1 MALELTELHA
11 LAPEIF
17 LAAAAC
23 VVLLVD
29 VFIDDRYRLT
39 TYGLA
44 LASLVGTAAMTL
56 WGSGT
61 GDVQVLMSGGYVR
74 DPMSDALKLATCGIA
89 LMAFVYAKDYLR
101 DRDLLKGE
109 YFVMGLFAVLGMLV
123 MISANGFLTLYL
135 GLELLSLCL
144 FALVAFDRDS
154 VRGAEAA
161 VKYFVLGALS
171 SGMLLYGISI
181 VYGVTGAL
189 DFPGVAEALSKA
201 DSAGD
206 TALLFSLVFIVIG
219 VAFKFGA
226 VPFHMWVPDVYHGAP
241 APVTLFLSS
250 APKIAAF
257 ALAIRVLV
265 EGLVGLEGGL
275 DGWRGMLIVL
285 AILSMGLGNVAAI
298 AQSNVKRMLAYSTI
312 GHMGFIFL
320 GLLTVNADGYAA
332 AMFYAIVYAIMA
344 AGGFGLLSMLSRKG
358 FEAQELDD
366 LKGLNERSP
375 WLAAMMML
383 IMFSMAGVPPTVGF
397 FAKLFVLEA
406 VVSSGMTWLALVAV
420 FFSIIAAFYYL
431 RVVKVLYFDKP
442 LDDAPIQ
449 ASIDTRMVMSVN
461 GVAVLLLGLFPA
473 GLLGV
478 CRVAFGV

>member
-1 MALELTELHA
+1 MGFESANLHA

-17 LAAAAC
+17 MASAAC
-23 VVLLVD
+23 AVLL
-29 VFIDDRYRLT
+29 IDIFLKERYRLT

-44 LASLVGTAAMTL
+44 LASLLVTAALAL
-56 WGSGT
+56 WGG
-61 GDVQVLMSGGYVR
+61 SGGREVLLSGSYVR
-74 DPMSDALKLATCGIA
+74 DPMSDTLKAATCVIA
-89 LMAFVYAKDYLR
+89 LMGFVYAKDYLR

-123 MISANGFLTLYL
+123 MISANSFLTLYL

-154 VRGAEAA
+154 PTGAEAA

-171 SGMLLYGISI
+171 SGMLLYGISM
-181 VYGVTGAL
+181 VYGVTGSL
-189 DFPGVAEALSKA
+189 DFPGVADALAHA
-201 DSAGD
+201 DRSDD
-206 TALLFSLVFIVIG
+206 TVLLYGLVFIVIG

-257 ALAIRVLV
+257 ALAIRMLV
-265 EGLVGLEGGL
+265 EGLGDLAGGL
-275 DGWRGMLIVL
+275 DGWRGMLMIL

-298 AQSNVKRMLAYSTI
+298 AQHNVKRMLAYSTI
-312 GHMGFIFL
+312 GHMGFIFI
-320 GLLTVNADGYAA
+320 GLLTVSPEGYAA
-332 AMFYAIVYAIMA
+332 GMFYAIVYALMA
-344 AGGFGLLSMLSRKG
+344 TGGFGMLTMLSRRG

-375 WLAAMMML
+375 WLAGMMLL

-406 VVSSGMTWLALVAV
+406 VISAGMTWLAVVAV

-442 LDDAPIQ
+442 LDNAPI
-449 ASIDTRMVMSVN
+449 AAGMGPHVVMSAN
-461 GVAVLLLGLFPA
+461 GMAVLLLGLFPA
-473 GLLGV
+473 ALLAV
-478 CRVAFGV
+478 CRAAFGL